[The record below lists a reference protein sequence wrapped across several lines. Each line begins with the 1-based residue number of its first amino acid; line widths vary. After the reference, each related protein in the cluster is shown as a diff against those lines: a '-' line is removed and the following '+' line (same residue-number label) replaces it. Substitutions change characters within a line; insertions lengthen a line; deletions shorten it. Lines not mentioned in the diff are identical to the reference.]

1 MGIRLRC
8 QIQGLCST
16 LTQHSTL
23 MGRGH
28 VLVDLTAGFAQP
40 PVSELLSAIVAGSP
54 ESHEHLLVNCI
65 DLRLHFFWIGIAQKI
80 SSILQDMFTHTR
92 DFHFFQSARH
102 YLSVFAINVSI
113 EIALTLG

>member
-1 MGIRLRC
+1 MSAHGDRAAVPNS
-8 QIQGLCST
+8 GS
-16 LTQHSTL
+16 
-23 MGRGH
+23 
-28 VLVDLTAGFAQP
+28 VLYLGPP
-40 PVSELLSAIVAGSP
+40 PVSELLSAIVVGSP

-65 DLRLHFFWIGIAQKI
+65 DLRLHFFWIGFAQKI